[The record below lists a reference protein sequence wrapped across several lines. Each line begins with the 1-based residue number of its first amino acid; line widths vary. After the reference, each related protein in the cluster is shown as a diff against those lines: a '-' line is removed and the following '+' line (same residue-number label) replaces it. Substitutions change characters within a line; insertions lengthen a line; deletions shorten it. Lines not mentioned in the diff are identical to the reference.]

1 VSRKNKKKTGN
12 GAGTISFGTVFLI
25 LAGIFGFSGLIK
37 LLVFLGLSA
46 LVGSVVRIMAQ
57 GLDTTTQD
65 QKRQMEKE
73 AQEAAQAAAEAEK
86 RRKADVL
93 EQIKSDTG
101 SSEVDELLARG
112 RSVIQQIRREN
123 DLIPDA
129 SLSAKLDTLEKMC
142 GSIFQA
148 VYADPSKA
156 GQIRKF
162 MDYYLPTTL
171 KMVRSYRMIDE
182 RNVPLEEAQSAK
194 RRIDEALGVV
204 NSGCQ
209 KMLRNLYK
217 DDMLDITTDIDVL
230 EQMLKRDGLT
240 ESELEV
246 AAQQAKQAAKLD
258 AELMRQRQQQ
268 MAQQAQAAQAQQMQ
282 AVPAQPV
289 PTFDSGVKSAVTN
302 AYQQAQQHVP
312 SAPTL
317 TGIYYP
323 SYGGQAMAQAPQ
335 KDQQ

>member
-1 VSRKNKKKTGN
+1 MSRKNKKKTGN
-12 GAGTISFGTVFLI
+12 GAGAISFGTVFLI

-46 LVGSVVRIMAQ
+46 AIGSVVRIMAQ
-57 GLDTTTQD
+57 GLDTTTLE
-65 QKRQMEKE
+65 QKRQMEEE
-73 AQEAAQAAAEAEK
+73 AKKAEEAEK

-93 EQIKSDTG
+93 EQIKGQTG
-101 SSEVDELLARG
+101 STEVDELLTRG
-112 RSVIQQIRREN
+112 RSIIQQIRREN
-123 DLIPDA
+123 ALIPDE
-129 SLSAKLDTLEKMC
+129 SLSAKLDTLERMC

-182 RNVPLEEAQSAK
+182 RNVAIEEAQSAK
-194 RRIDEALGVV
+194 KRIDDALGVV

-217 DDMLDITTDIDVL
+217 EDMLDITTDIDVL

-240 ESELEV
+240 ESDLEL

-258 AELMRQRQQQ
+258 AELMRQRQQAQ
-268 MAQQAQAAQAQQMQ
+268 ARQAAQVQPVQQAQTT
-282 AVPAQPV
+282 PAQPV
-289 PTFDSGVKSAVTN
+289 PTFDSGVKTAVGN

-312 SAPTL
+312 QAPTL
-317 TGIYYP
+317 TGTYYP
-323 SYGGQAMAQAPQ
+323 TYGGQAMAQAPDPRKNNQ
-335 KDQQ
+335 